1 MDAKLLTLWHHVES
15 GPVKMSNLS
24 NLLGLSIKQT
34 TRYIHKWHEEGWL
47 IYQSGVGRGRLS
59 EIEWRKNV
67 ERAFEEMVQM
77 KMEKG
82 TIEECARLLLLDW
95 SRDCKLR
102 LMKSFQG
109 RLGYEQNHEDRLIIP
124 RKHPFLT
131 THPLEARDVHSANLV
146 ANIYDRL
153 VSLDEDGII
162 HPGLSHSWELDETKL
177 RLYLRKDVK
186 FHDGSILT
194 AQDVC
199 ICLEK
204 MRSHPFYELMW
215 SPVAEITARGPL
227 VVDLHF
233 RYPCSYA
240 LHLLGVLGASIYKA
254 NGEELSGTGSFY
266 IELNNEVKTVLHA
279 FKEYYKERSLLDVI
293 EYVQVPK
300 DFENI
305 YRSSKQATNNETFQ
319 VDSDYGF
326 GVAIFNSYRD
336 SDIAR
341 ADVREYLHYKMA
353 IHRKE
358 LPEIDPSVIPNDCG
372 VFPGISKPYVIEKRL
387 CPDLSRPLKLQV
399 TRYTNSAGIWAQELL
414 SKEGCAVE
422 LIPVRFE
429 ETLNNGKENQECDF
443 FFHGEVFEINQT
455 FSFFQFLFGGS
466 SPLYTLLETCIDK
479 AAFLKRYAMTPVS
492 DWMEL
497 HLSLERLLIESS
509 HMIPLYF
516 SRKSFLFT
524 EDIRNVKTKYFG
536 HADFSK
542 LWMKPNV

>member
-1 MDAKLLTLWHHVES
+1 MEPKLLTLWHHVKS
-15 GPVKMSNLS
+15 GPIKMSDLS
-24 NLLGLSIKQT
+24 DLLGLSIKQT
-34 TRYIHKWHEEGWL
+34 TRYIHKWHDQGWL
-47 IYQSGVGRGRLS
+47 IYQGGVGRGRPS
-59 EIEWRKNV
+59 EIKWRKNV
-67 ERAFEEMVQM
+67 EETLEKMVQER
-77 KMEKG
+77 MEKG
-82 TIEECARLLLLDW
+82 TIEECARLLLMDW
-95 SRDCKLR
+95 SMDCKLR

-124 RKHPFLT
+124 RKYPFIT
-131 THPLEARDVHSANLV
+131 IHPLEARDVHSATLV

-153 VSLDEDGII
+153 VSIDEGGRIY
-162 HPGLSHSWELDETKL
+162 PGLAHSWEQDEAKL

-194 AQDVC
+194 AEDVC

-215 SPVAEITARGPL
+215 SPVAEITAKGSL

-240 LHLLGVLGASIYKA
+240 LHLLSVLGASMYKES
-254 NGEELSGTGSFY
+254 GGGLSGTGSFY
-266 IELNNEVKTVLHA
+266 IESNDEVKTVLHA
-279 FKEYYKERSLLDVI
+279 FKEYYKERPILDVI

-305 YRSSKQATNNETFQ
+305 YRSSAQASINETFK

-353 IHRKE
+353 HHRGE
-358 LPEIDPSVIPNDCG
+358 LTGIDPNIIPNDCG
-372 VFPGISKPYVIEKRL
+372 VFPGISRPYVMKKKK
-387 CPDLSRPLKLQV
+387 CPPISRPLKLQV
-399 TRYTNSAGIWAQELL
+399 TSHTNTAGEWAREIFSKDGCVIEL
-414 SKEGCAVE
+414 V
-422 LIPVRFE
+422 PVRFE
-429 ETLNNGKENQECDF
+429 ETLNNGLGNQECDF
-443 FFHGEVFEINQT
+443 FFHGEVFEINQS

-466 SPLYTLLETCIDK
+466 SPLNTLLEICIDK
-479 AAFLKRYAMTPVS
+479 DAFLKSYAMTPVS
-492 DWMEL
+492 SWMEL
-497 HLSLERLLIESS
+497 HLSLERRLIESS
-509 HMIPLYF
+509 HMVPLYF
-516 SRKSFLFT
+516 SKKRFLFT
-524 EDIRNVKTKYFG
+524 EDIMNVKTKYFG

-542 LWMKPNV
+542 LWMKPLV